1 MSEPRVVL
9 ISRRFWPLVG
19 GAETIMG
26 RLAAELHRR
35 GLATTLLTAHWQR
48 EWPREIEHHGVRVI
62 RLANPSRRVW
72 GTARYM
78 RALAGWLR
86 SHRETFDLVYV
97 SMLKHD
103 AYAAVGEGRR
113 GRFPVV
119 LRAEGAGLSG
129 DCHWQ
134 LDARCGLRIKRR
146 CLEADAF
153 VAPSPAIERE
163 LIAAGYPR
171 PRIHYLPNGVSV
183 PSPRTAEARLEARA
197 ALAEIDPALWLDA
210 EAPLAVYTGRLHDM
224 KGLEHLVAAWPEVLR
239 RRPQARLWLVGEG
252 AFRPRLTELIGNL
265 GLNGRVLL
273 TGAFDDVEDFLV
285 AADLFVLPSLEE
297 GMSLALLEAMARGLP
312 VVATSIPANE
322 VLVEDGRHGRL
333 APTRDPAAL
342 AAAVLEICDQPD
354 QAAQWGQRARR
365 RVSDEFSLV
374 KMASDHVTLFKRL
387 LTAAR

>member
-171 PRIHYLPNGVSV
+171 PRIHYLPNGVAV
-183 PSPRTAEARLEARA
+183 PPPRTAEARLEARA